1 MASRPLLKQDL
12 DSVLG
17 IAHRAFNEL
26 RGARVFITG
35 GTGFFGHSLLET
47 LLYANAQLDLR
58 IKATVLTRSS
68 AEFAKKSPHVVGHAA
83 VSLLDGDVG
92 SFQFPTEAYTHIV
105 HAATDSVVQPDTPA
119 QGLSESIVE
128 GTRRVL
134 QFAHQVG
141 VRRLLYV
148 SSGAVYGRGITNVT
162 HIPENYCITSDSQ
175 QPANAYDESK
185 RTAEQLCMASAQL
198 TDLTCGVA
206 RCFAFVGPHLPL
218 DRHFAIGNF
227 IRDAMAGSPI
237 RIHGDGTPLRS
248 YMYTSDLAAWLW
260 TMLVHAL
267 PDRVYNVGSDEAIS
281 VARLAELVAATL
293 RPGLEVSVASKAMG
307 DSPPSS
313 YVPDIS
319 RARRE
324 LGLNI
329 TVDLASAIRRTGEWH
344 GFSPS
349 RPSA

>member
-12 DSVLG
+12 DSVLE
-17 IAHRAFNEL
+17 IAHSAFNEL
-26 RGARVFITG
+26 RGARLFITG

-47 LLYANAQLDLR
+47 LLYADTQLDLR

-68 AEFAKKSPHVVGHAA
+68 AEFAKKSPHIVGHAA
-83 VSLLDGDVG
+83 ISLLDGDVR
-92 SFQFPTEAYTHIV
+92 SFQFPPEAYTHIL
-105 HAATDSVVQPDTPA
+105 HAATDSVAQPDTPA
-119 QGLSESIVE
+119 QVLSDSIVE

-148 SSGAVYGRGITNVT
+148 SSGAVYGRGITDVT
-162 HIPENYCITSDSQ
+162 HISETYCGSSDLQ
-175 QPANAYDESK
+175 HANDYDESK
-185 RTAEQLCMASAQL
+185 RIAEQLCMTNSQD
-198 TDLTCGVA
+198 TDLSCSVA

-260 TMLVHAL
+260 TMLVRA
-267 PDRVYNVGSDEAIS
+267 PSNRVYNVGSDEAIS
-281 VARLAELVAATL
+281 ISQLAALVTGIL
-293 RPGLEVSVASKAMG
+293 RPGLEVSVANRAMG

-329 TVDLASAIRRTGEWH
+329 TVDLASAIRRTAEWH
-344 GFSPS
+344 GFQPI
-349 RPSA
+349 